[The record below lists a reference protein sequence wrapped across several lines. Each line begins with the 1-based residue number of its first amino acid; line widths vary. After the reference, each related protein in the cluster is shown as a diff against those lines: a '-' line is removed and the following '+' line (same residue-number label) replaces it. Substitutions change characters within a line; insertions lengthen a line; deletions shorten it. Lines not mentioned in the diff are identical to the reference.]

1 MNQYEKD
8 AAVFRALCDPNRL
21 RVLELL
27 RSGEKCACVLLSD
40 PRNKVY
46 EVSDAVGYD
55 NPKNFSRAFRSYFHM
70 SPKEFREKGSQSYDE
85 T

>member
-1 MNQYEKD
+1 MSFSDY
-8 AAVFRALCDPNRL
+8 
-21 RVLELL
+21 VLKKRME
-27 RSGEKCACVLLSD
+27 RACVLLSD

-70 SPKEFREKGSQSYDE
+70 SPKEFREKGSQAYDE